1 MIRKNLFFLVF
12 LTALLFS
19 CGHLNRTAN
28 VEDSKIIAELEIEW
42 EIEHKTEQETEQE
55 EKYLKHTLTLV
66 AAGDN
71 LFHMPIINSSRKD
84 GTHDFAPIY
93 AEVKDIIEKADLAFI
108 NQETV
113 MAGESFGYSG
123 YPNFNA
129 PQVLAHTLADTGFD
143 ILNIANNHTMDM
155 GEAGL
160 LATLDFLDTI
170 QGITVIGARK
180 EGKSGRIITKN
191 NITLGFLSYTYGLNG
206 YTLPAGNPNL
216 VSLINRNKMA
226 EEIKALRPLC
236 DFLIV
241 SMHWGAEYM
250 MEPGK
255 EQTDLALFLAE
266 HNVDLIIGH
275 HPHVLQ
281 RFETLPRPDGKETFC
296 FYSIGNFVSN
306 QIEKERILGALMLV
320 TFVKESTLAPLT
332 GESSG
337 TLSICD
343 PGLLPVVCHFE
354 SGSSGL
360 FNTKVYPLYLYT
372 EELLKKHWVYLRDK
386 DTTFDFFNNVLDKL
400 RVNIIR
406 EPLTE

>member
-1 MIRKNLFFLVF
+1 MIKKNLYFLIFF
-12 LTALLFS
+12 TALLFS
-19 CGHLNRTAN
+19 CSHLYQITSAEGSEITA
-28 VEDSKIIAELEIEW
+28 EIEIKLEIEQ
-42 EIEHKTEQETEQE
+42 EIEQE
-55 EKYLKHTLTLV
+55 EKYFRQTLTLV

-84 GTHDFAPIY
+84 GAHDFAPIY
-93 AEVKDIIEKADLAFI
+93 SEVKDIIKKADLAFI

-123 YPNFNA
+123 YPNFNT
-129 PQVLAHTLADTGFD
+129 PQVLANTLADTGFN
-143 ILNIANNHTMDM
+143 IVNIANNHTMDM

-180 EGKSGRIITKN
+180 EGESRRIVTKN
-191 NITLGFLSYTYGLNG
+191 NITLGFLSYTYALNG

-216 VSLINRNKMA
+216 VSLIRRNKMT
-226 EEIKALRPLC
+226 EEINALRPLC

-281 RFETLPRPDGKETFC
+281 RFETLSRPDGKETFC

-306 QIEKERILGALMLV
+306 QNEKERILGALIYV
-320 TFVKESTLAPLT
+320 TFVKESRQTLLA
-332 GESSG
+332 EEAFE
-337 TLSICD
+337 TLLITNH
-343 PGLLPVVCHFE
+343 GLLPVVCHFE
-354 SGSSGL
+354 SGPYGL
-360 FNTKVYPLYLYT
+360 YNTKVYPIYLYS
-372 EELLKKHWVYLRDK
+372 EELLKKHWVYSRDK
-386 DTTFDFFNNVLDKL
+386 NMTFDFFNNVLDKL
-400 RVNIIR
+400 NVNIIR
-406 EPLTE
+406 EPVTE